1 MTRMHFGTLIMAAAA
16 LALSATAVEAGH
28 GRCRTCSSSGNAPGT
43 WYHFTS
49 AGGMYVPRVSTV
61 SASPQPYGSG
71 QVIVPSSYATGC
83 RPTVRYV
90 QPCAGC
96 GR

>member
-1 MTRMHFGTLIMAAAA
+1 MSWTRFGKLIVASMA
-16 LALSATAVEAGH
+16 LALSASAVEAGH
-28 GRCRTCSSSGNAPGT
+28 GRCRTCSSGGNAPGT
-43 WYHFTS
+43 WYHFAS

-61 SASPQPYGSG
+61 SASSQPYGSG

-83 RPTVRYV
+83 RPSVRYV
-90 QPCAGC
+90 RPCAGC